1 MKIKQSSKTI
11 MKTKDGTLIGL
22 GMNIHQK
29 VGRNRLV
36 RRLIQKYE
44 ETGPMDRRS
53 GTGRPRSVSTK
64 ENEELVEEL
73 ISSQKEP
80 GTHTH
85 PRTIAEELDVSHSA
99 IRRMIKDSGYNQF
112 ERLKTPSSNE
122 GTQQMFHKDYLEDT
136 LASVFALSWPF
147 GPLHRRTPTLLIFTS
162 GML

>member
-29 VGRNRLV
+29 VVRNRLV
-36 RRLIQKYE
+36 RRLIRKYE

-80 GTHTH
+80 GIHTH
-85 PRTIAEELDVSHSA
+85 E
-99 IRRMIKDSGYNQF
+99 
-112 ERLKTPSSNE
+112 PSRKNS
-122 GTQQMFHKDYLEDT
+122 M
-136 LASVFALSWPF
+136 
-147 GPLHRRTPTLLIFTS
+147 
-162 GML
+162 